1 MDAAGSGGSGGG
13 ADATV
18 ADASGSSDGAAA
30 TDAPSTGTGGNGGSS
45 PLTVGWKL
53 TPFMYKVQKPHN
65 LPLEARYSFDPATG
79 THTMFVNSNDASHEP
94 PPNSTDPRTEMRW
107 TTEYGSSGQ
116 HMFDADVFIVAGTNR
131 SCIMQVF
138 GAAGSATTIML
149 TAWNDGTIRRYFG
162 NGTAAPGGAPIV
174 TNAFGRWWN
183 LKLLHDTG
191 AKQIRIYADDKLVAT
206 YAGRGGGSHHFK
218 NGVYGTTGRSETR
231 WRNIRYW
238 TK

>member
-1 MDAAGSGGSGGG
+1 M
-13 ADATV
+13 
-18 ADASGSSDGAAA
+18 
-30 TDAPSTGTGGNGGSS
+30 DAPSGGTGGTGGTS
-45 PLTVGWKL
+45 PLTVGWTL

-65 LPLEARYSFDPATG
+65 LPLEARYTFDAATG

-107 TTEYGSSGQ
+107 LTEYGSSGQ
-116 HMFDADVFIVAGTNR
+116 HMFDADVFIVPGTNR

-149 TAWNDGTIRRYFG
+149 TAWSDGSIRRYFG
-162 NGTAAPGGAPIV
+162 QGTAAPGGAPIV
-174 TNAFGRWWN
+174 ANAFGRWWN
-183 LKLLHDTG
+183 LKLLHDAG
-191 AKQIRIYADDKLVAT
+191 AGQIRIYADDKLVAT
-206 YAGRGGGSHHFK
+206 YADRGGGSHHFK

-231 WRNIRYW
+231 WRNVRYW